1 MRKIINAIFVALG
14 FLSLVLGIVGIVL
27 PILPTTPFMLLA
39 AGCFAKGSSR
49 FHKWFIGTK
58 LYRKYIEQTIKNKEM
73 TKENKRNVLAMVS
86 TLLLIGFVFSPVWY
100 AKAIITVIFL
110 GHWYYFLFKIKTIK
124 V

>member
-110 GHWYYFLFKIKTIK
+110 GHWYYFLFKIKTIR